1 MKPEF
6 RFQERGG
13 VGALAVKMVEAP
25 SHDAHD
31 QLWFRRWFAQPA
43 QLIIDPKG
51 VDEIVDT
58 GLLYRR
64 EPIRVRPATDAELAA
79 VGEILAPTD
88 VPFAAAAAA
97 AARVE
102 RGEATRADL
111 SWVPTTLDFDRPARQ
126 VSPETALAGWVQ
138 RAQEDLWQEIGKT
151 ARQLAHFAVDM
162 REFMRPEPCFR
173 PEELAAVY
181 IPDAGGGYMPPHY
194 CQAAPPSPVGAVTDA
209 DKTGPAYEARLMDI
223 RARVEVCLRAILKG
237 HWEKE
242 ARYSSPE
249 WVAGSIHANPEDC
262 ARRYAIAQQ
271 HLARLDETVSALMAS
286 MHQWRWVIA

>member
-1 MKPEF
+1 MKPGF
-6 RFQERGG
+6 RFRERGG
-13 VGALAVKMVEAP
+13 VGALAVTMVETP

-31 QLWFRRWFAQPA
+31 QLWFRRWLAQPA
-43 QLIIDPKG
+43 QWLIDPKG
-51 VDEIVDT
+51 VDEIADT
-58 GLLYRR
+58 GTLYRR
-64 EPIRVRPATDAELAA
+64 EPLRVRPATDGELAA
-79 VGEILAPTD
+79 VGEILTPTD

-102 RGEATRADL
+102 RGEATPADL
-111 SWVPTTLDFDRPARQ
+111 SWVPTTLEFDRPARQ
-126 VSPETALAGWVQ
+126 VPPETALAGWVQ
-138 RAQEDLWQEIGKT
+138 RAQEGLWQEIGKT

-181 IPDAGGGYMPPHY
+181 IPDAGGGRMPPHY

-223 RARVEVCLRAILKG
+223 RARVEAEHHALQKG

-249 WVAGSIHANPEDC
+249 WVARSIHADPKDC

-271 HLARLDETVSALMAS
+271 HLARLDETVSALMGRRLSA
-286 MHQWRWVIA
+286 QP